1 MGQSAHK
8 TLDTGSY
15 TTELRENTFELGSN
29 INETT
34 TLGGDPTKDKNLSVP
49 MSTRISRRIS
59 QMTQQ
64 SAHKS
69 VDSVSCNE
77 VGEKLEAKPKVKP
90 QNKTT

>member
-15 TTELRENTFELGSN
+15 TTEHRENTFELGSN

-59 QMTQQ
+59 QMT
-64 SAHKS
+64 
-69 VDSVSCNE
+69 
-77 VGEKLEAKPKVKP
+77 
-90 QNKTT
+90 